1 MASRRRSGAQNQP
14 LQSRRP
20 EQIEAFQPFH
30 HVRPLI
36 YQHVV
41 EFDFADAWATI
52 LPVAI
57 SCYCL
62 SLRGRLRPWP
72 FVLGLENPKERH
84 DLLFTVRIGQ

>member
-57 SCYCL
+57 FLLLLVL
-62 SLRGRLRPWP
+62 SQVVSG
-72 FVLGLENPKERH
+72 H
-84 DLLFTVRIGQ
+84 GQNADMQWWGQ